1 MINRHFRL
9 FFQPFGI
16 NQFCEDRFLRFQH
29 LYLYYTFE
37 TTIVI
42 ITTQF
47 HHYIYFFNDKISHPI
62 VKIKWEV
69 KRICRSAFY
78 LKSSFGLY
86 NSLYFLVFYNYF
98 INTSFI
104 ITGESFYTIVCSGM
118 FAIKPITS
126 LSDIS
131 KSFVSYIRFF
141 SGFHIMVA
149 ISPSG

>member
-1 MINRHFRL
+1 M
-9 FFQPFGI
+9 
-16 NQFCEDRFLRFQH
+16 
-29 LYLYYTFE
+29 
-37 TTIVI
+37 I

-47 HHYIYFFNDKISHPI
+47 HHYVYFFNDKISHPI
-62 VKIKWEV
+62 GKTKWEV

-104 ITGESFYTIVCSGM
+104 ITGESFYTLVCSGM

-149 ISPSG
+149 ISPSGWISENYFISLKHNAQCGDKLWIV